1 MAASSSGSRCFL
13 HAPQHQR
20 SPLAAALGA
29 RFTSACAVWVDK
41 NAQTSVAGIYA
52 AGDMTP
58 GTQQAMLA
66 AAAGNQAAIFLNENL
81 TREEFPR

>member
-1 MAASSSGSRCFL
+1 MAASWSGSRCFL

-29 RFTSACAVWVDK
+29 RFTSAGAVWVDK
-41 NAQTSVAGIYA
+41 NAQTPVAGIYA
-52 AGDMTP
+52 AGDTTP

-66 AAAGNQAAIFLNENL
+66 AAAGNQAAICLNENL
-81 TREEFPR
+81 AREGFPR